1 MQPHETL
8 HGYADIP
15 PNEADVSVM
24 AATAP
29 EFAALVAQAEG
40 LRAALA
46 ALEARLVVAA
56 ATHGVKG
63 IHRLAEATGVPARVV
78 RRVLR
83 EGA

>member
-1 MQPHETL
+1 
-8 HGYADIP
+8 
-15 PNEADVSVM
+15 M

-29 EFAALVAQAEG
+29 EFSALVAQAEG
-40 LRAALA
+40 LRASLA